1 MVDTAVNPTDIDV
14 TQLTPLSPEV
24 ISKQA
29 TINIGNSTKPKR
41 HLYMELTVRL
51 AV

>member
-1 MVDTAVNPTDIDV
+1 MVDTEVKPADIDV

-29 TINIGNSTKPKR
+29 TINIGNRTQRKR
-41 HLYMELTVRL
+41 HYGTDG
-51 AV
+51 